1 MKNKIIVLLS
11 VFIFCMTLGA
21 KDASAIQNVITVAKS
36 GGDFTSVQAAID
48 SVNPTADNPYLINV
62 MPGTYVENI
71 TMKSYIHLQGAGRD
85 LTTIQISG
93 GAISGFDLTGVVV
106 SGFTIKNGN
115 YGLYFINTSSVTV
128 TDNTF
133 TGSYNP
139 AIDLYACESCTITNN
154 IITQTGNYGIV
165 TTLSSN
171 LKIKGNTIS
180 NNLAGLSPG
189 GTAILITHNEII
201 GNTVDISVNVG
212 SDVNISFN
220 VIDTIQNGRSAKG
233 QYNVKSD
240 GSAAS
245 LR

>member
-115 YGLYFINTSSVTV
+115 YGLYFINTSSVT
-128 TDNTF
+128 
-133 TGSYNP
+133 
-139 AIDLYACESCTITNN
+139 ITNN